1 MDEQK
6 SRNKSYELV
15 TSKYNKLS
23 YELSRLLNALRMES
37 DLKSWTRYE
46 IKRCEK
52 ILEIQ
57 NNKKQDEEKARTNYQ
72 GDKNHVNS
80 RRMERLP

>member
-1 MDEQK
+1 
-6 SRNKSYELV
+6 
-15 TSKYNKLS
+15 
-23 YELSRLLNALRMES
+23 MES

>member
-15 TSKYNKLS
+15 TSKHNKLS

-57 NNKKQDEEKARTNYQ
+57 NNKKTRWRKSTN
-72 GDKNHVNS
+72 
-80 RRMERLP
+80 